1 MKKYFVIG
9 NPIEHSLSP
18 KLHNYWIKENNLD
31 AVYEKKQISKDD
43 IGGIVEEVKKG
54 KIDGLNVTTPF
65 KTSMVPY
72 LDHGGL
78 IPYDERPPEVYIGTS
93 LEGKSV
99 NTIFKQNNKIY
110 AANTDGSGFR
120 DSLSFLNLKIK
131 NKKIFVLGAGGVVF
145 SIVAALKWNGVSKI
159 YISNRT
165 KSKAEEIK
173 KIHTNNNGKS
183 IIELFDWENLDKN
196 LPEFDIIINTTS
208 LGLNKN
214 DLIKLDYKSIGK
226 NKVFY
231 DLIYN
236 EEGTDFLSKGLELGN
251 SVYNGASMLIF
262 QAARSFLI
270 WHGINPLKEERLAG
284 TISHVFPNFYN
295 HNQTIEQ

>member
-1 MKKYFVIG
+1 MKKYLVIG

-31 AVYEKKQISKDD
+31 AVYEKKQINKDD
-43 IGGIVEEVKKG
+43 IGGIVEELKKG

-78 IPYDERPPEVYIGTS
+78 IPLAERPPEVYVGTS

-110 AANTDGSGFR
+110 AANTDGSGFH

-145 SIVAALKWNGVSKI
+145 SIVAALKWNGASKI
-159 YISNRT
+159 YLSNRT
-165 KSKAEEIK
+165 KSKA
-173 KIHTNNNGKS
+173 
-183 IIELFDWENLDKN
+183 
-196 LPEFDIIINTTS
+196 
-208 LGLNKN
+208 
-214 DLIKLDYKSIGK
+214 
-226 NKVFY
+226 
-231 DLIYN
+231 
-236 EEGTDFLSKGLELGN
+236 
-251 SVYNGASMLIF
+251 
-262 QAARSFLI
+262 
-270 WHGINPLKEERLAG
+270 
-284 TISHVFPNFYN
+284 
-295 HNQTIEQ
+295 